1 MTERTHED
9 RVPTGVRG
17 WARTTMVGLITA
29 VLMVP
34 FLWMVS
40 ISFKG
45 PTETYSYPPTL
56 IPANPTLENYFQVWT
71 ASNLAVGMVNSLV
84 VAVLAVVGNAIGAVA
99 AGYAF
104 AKVDFR
110 GSKTLFFVVLAT
122 AMVPAV
128 VQLIPLF
135 LLMQDVPFA
144 GGNNALGEGG
154 TGLLNTHLG
163 LALPLLVQPLNIFL
177 ARQYFLD
184 LPDEI
189 ADAGRIDGATEFRI
203 FWNLYLPMARPI
215 VATIAILSFTGSWED
230 FLWPLV
236 STSTSAMQ
244 TLPLVLST
252 FASSGAVQ
260 YGPMMASAV
269 VASLPVVVLFLVS
282 QRHFV
287 SGLSAGGVKG

>member
-1 MTERTHED
+1 MTLATAR
-9 RVPTGVRG
+9 RARRG
-17 WARTTMVGLITA
+17 RISRPVLVGIATA

-34 FLWMVS
+34 FMWMLS
-40 ISFKG
+40 ISFKA
-45 PTETYSYPPTL
+45 PTEVYSYPPRL
-56 IPANPTLENYFQVWT
+56 IPENPTLENYITVWT
-71 ASNLAVGMVNSLV
+71 ASNLSVGMINSFI
-84 VAVLAVVGNAIGAVA
+84 VAVLVVVGNCIGAVA

-104 AKVDFR
+104 AKIDFR
-110 GSKTLFFVVLAT
+110 GSKLAFIIVLAT

-135 LLMQDVPFA
+135 LLVQNVPLA
-144 GGNNALGEGG
+144 GGNDILGNGG
-154 TGLLNTHLG
+154 SGLLNSHLG

-184 LPDEI
+184 MPDEI
-189 ADAGRIDGATEFRI
+189 ADAGRIDGASEMRI
-203 FWNLYLPMARPI
+203 FWTLYLPMAKPI

-236 STSTSAMQ
+236 STSGPAMQ
-244 TLPLVLST
+244 TMPLVLSSFT
-252 FASSGAVQ
+252 TSGGAVQ

-269 VASLPVVVLFLVS
+269 VATLPVVVLFLLT